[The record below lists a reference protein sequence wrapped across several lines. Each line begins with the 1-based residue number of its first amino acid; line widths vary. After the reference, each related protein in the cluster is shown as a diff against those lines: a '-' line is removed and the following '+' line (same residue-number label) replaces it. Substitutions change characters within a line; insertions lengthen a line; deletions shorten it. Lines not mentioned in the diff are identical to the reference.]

1 MGKGSSLARPQ
12 QLYERDFYAWTVE
25 QATAL
30 RSGQLRRV
38 DLEHVAEEVED
49 MGKSQRRAVKS
60 ALTVILIRLLKYR
73 YWPDHRSNN
82 CRATLRERRRRV
94 RDGLADSPS
103 LRPYVEQVL
112 GTCYQDARKAEAD
125 ESGVPRAT
133 FSAVCPFSENQILDR
148 GVPARIRR
156 RPVP

>member
-60 ALTVILIRLLKYR
+60 AATVILIHLLKYR
-73 YWPDHRSNN
+73 YQPDHRSNSW
-82 CRATLRERRRRV
+82 RVTLREHRRRV
-94 RDGLADSPS
+94 RDDLADSPS
-103 LRPYVEQVL
+103 LRPYTDRVFAE
-112 GTCYQDARKAEAD
+112 CYRDARAAAAD
-125 ESGVPRAT
+125 ESGLSIST
-133 FSAVCPFSENQILDR
+133 FPTMCPFTLEQAFDSVFLPE
-148 GVPARIRR
+148 
-156 RPVP
+156 

>member
-1 MGKGSSLARPQ
+1 MGKVSSLAQPQ

-60 ALTVILIRLLKYR
+60 AVTVILIHLLKYR
-73 YWPDHRSNN
+73 YQPDHRSNSW
-82 CRATLRERRRRV
+82 RATLREHRRRV
-94 RDGLADSPS
+94 RDDLADSPS
-103 LRPYVEQVL
+103 LRPYTDRVFAE
-112 GTCYQDARKAEAD
+112 CYRDARAAAAD
-125 ESGVPRAT
+125 ESGLSIST
-133 FSAVCPFSENQILDR
+133 FPTMCPFTPEQAFDSGFLPE
-148 GVPARIRR
+148 
-156 RPVP
+156 

>member
-25 QATAL
+25 QAAAL
-30 RSGQLRRV
+30 RSGRLRRV
-38 DLEHVAEEVED
+38 DVEHVAEEVED
-49 MGKSQRRAVKS
+49 MRKSQRRAIKS
-60 ALTVILIRLLKYR
+60 AVTVILIHLLKYR
-73 YWPDHRSNN
+73 YQLDHRSNIW
-82 CRATLRERRRRV
+82 RAALREHRRRV
-94 RDGLADSPS
+94 RDDLADSPS

-133 FSAVCPFSENQILDR
+133 FPAVCPFAENQILDAEFL
-148 GVPARIRR
+148 PE
-156 RPVP
+156 